1 MVTLGTYDQAQQV
14 FVTATE
20 KKAYEMIGLDIFYSG
35 NHGKPFVFAK
45 ICLADEH
52 GSSCGGHLFSE
63 TKIYH
68 AEIELIE
75 IKTPQI
81 ERVYNPATGLPEKHF
96 FKKDLF

>member
-1 MVTLGTYDQAQQV
+1 MVTLGTYDQTQQV

-20 KKAYEMIGLDIFYSG
+20 KKAYEMIYCQGSVVPSD
-35 NHGKPFVFAK
+35 GKPFVFAK

-52 GSSCGGHLFSE
+52 GRSCGGHLFSE

-81 ERVYNPATGLPEKHF
+81 ERIYNPATGLPEKHF
-96 FKKDLF
+96 F